1 MVYFLCLTLRHVVTE
16 YMMTFN
22 SSVFGSS
29 FAPEKCWNPTLGTI
43 CILHFVYFM
52 MGSRSKEKLGIPPRK
67 VFLEEIH
74 SGRALQVAK
83 IREPFKI
90 GLSFK

>member
-1 MVYFLCLTLRHVVTE
+1 MVYLLCLTLRHVVTE
-16 YMMTFN
+16 YVITFN

-29 FAPEKCWNPTLGTI
+29 FTLEKCWNPTLGTI

-52 MGSRSKEKLGIPPRK
+52 MCSRSKEKLGIPPRK

-74 SGRALQVAK
+74 SGWALQLAK
-83 IREPFKI
+83 IREPVKI
-90 GLSFK
+90 GLSSK